1 MILDNLFK
9 NLIYDPVSV
18 LGLVVFYI
26 LLVNLPI
33 SLVAVFKKKS
43 LLIVKLFTILV
54 TFLITLQLLF
64 RWSISGHFPISNL
77 YESLYFLVWGISM
90 GQLLIE
96 REYSSPIIPSIAIP
110 IELLTVAFACF
121 VLPDDLKL
129 SSNLVP
135 ALRSSWLVM
144 HVSVVMLSYA
154 ALIIGSLLSA
164 SVLFINKNKPLQI
177 RSSSTGTGGFKL
189 SKNYYLNYLA
199 DPIEFS
205 HSEELDTLSYRSIL
219 IGFVLLTLG
228 LISGAVWANEAW
240 GTWWSWDPKET
251 WAFITW
257 LFYAAYLHMRISK
270 GWQGRR
276 PALLA
281 TSGFLVVLVCYL
293 GVNFLGIG
301 LHSYGWI
308 FGCFA
313 NLPELFIEVL

>member
-1 MILDNLFK
+1 MIVDNFLK
-9 NLIYDPVSV
+9 NLLYDPVSII
-18 LGLVVFYI
+18 GIFVFYI
-26 LLVNLPI
+26 LLINLPL
-33 SLVAVFKKKS
+33 SLVSVFKKKS
-43 LLIVKLFTILV
+43 FSIVRIL
-54 TFLITLQLLF
+54 TFLVNFFIALQLIF
-64 RWSISGHFPISNL
+64 RWYLSGHFPISNL
-77 YESLYFLVWGISM
+77 YESLYFLVWGM
-90 GQLLIE
+90 TLGHLLIE
-96 REYSSPIIPSIAIP
+96 REYQSPIIPSIAIP

-121 VLPDDLKL
+121 VLPDDLKV

-164 SVLFINKNKPLQI
+164 SVLFLNKNESLQI
-177 RSSSTGTGGFKL
+177 RTSSIGIGGYKISNSL
-189 SKNYYLNYLA
+189 PMNNIIE
-199 DPIEFS
+199 PVEFS
-205 HSEELDTLSYRSIL
+205 HLEELDTLSYRSIL
-219 IGFVLLTLG
+219 VGFVLLTLG

-251 WAFITW
+251 WAFISW

-281 TSGFLVVLVCYL
+281 TIGFFVVLICYV

-308 FGCFA
+308 FG
-313 NLPELFIEVL
+313 

>member
-1 MILDNLFK
+1 MIFNNVLK
-9 NLIYDPVSV
+9 NLIYDPVSAIGI
-18 LGLVVFYI
+18 LVFYI
-26 LLVNLPI
+26 LLINLPI
-33 SLVAVFKKKS
+33 SLFNVFTKKAS
-43 LLIVKLFTILV
+43 SIVRILTILV
-54 TFLITLQLLF
+54 NLFIALQLIF

-77 YESLYFLVWGISM
+77 YESLYFLVWGISL
-90 GQLLIE
+90 GHLLIE
-96 REYSSPIIPSIAIP
+96 REYQSPIIPAIAIP
-110 IELLTVAFACF
+110 IELLTIAFACF
-121 VLPDDLKL
+121 VLPEDLKL

-135 ALRSSWLVM
+135 ALRSSWLIM
-144 HVSVVMLSYA
+144 HVSVVMLSYS

-164 SVLFINKNKPLQI
+164 SVLFVNTNQPLQI
-177 RSSSTGTGGFKL
+177 RSSSVGIGGFKISNSYSL
-189 SKNYYLNYLA
+189 KNIIQ
-199 DPIEFS
+199 PIEFS
-205 HSEELDTLSYRSIL
+205 NSEELDTLSYRSIL
-219 IGFVLLTLG
+219 VGFVLLTLG

-281 TSGFLVVLVCYL
+281 TTGFFVVLICYI

-308 FGCFA
+308 FG
-313 NLPELFIEVL
+313 

>member
-1 MILDNLFK
+1 MILDNFFK

-18 LGLVVFYI
+18 LGLLVFYI
-26 LLVNLPI
+26 LLINLPI
-33 SLVAVFKKKS
+33 SIVAVFTKKPSFILK
-43 LLIVKLFTILV
+43 LLTISAN
-54 TFLITLQLLF
+54 FFITLQLIF

-77 YESLYFLVWGISM
+77 YESLYFLTWGITM
-90 GQLLIE
+90 GQLLLE
-96 REYSSPIIPSIAIP
+96 REYESPIIPSVAVP
-110 IELLTVAFACF
+110 IELFAVCFACF
-121 VLPDDLKL
+121 VLPEELKL

-144 HVSVVMLSYA
+144 HVTVVMLSYA

-164 SVLFINKNKPLQI
+164 SVLFVNKNKPLQI
-177 RSSSTGTGGFKL
+177 RSSSTGIGGFKI
-189 SKNYYLNYLA
+189 SNNYSFNDLV

-219 IGFVLLTLG
+219 VGFVLLTLG

-251 WAFITW
+251 WAFISW
-257 LFYAAYLHMRISK
+257 LFYAAYLHMRISR

-308 FGCFA
+308 FG
-313 NLPELFIEVL
+313 

>member
-1 MILDNLFK
+1 MIFDNLFK
-9 NLIYDPVSV
+9 NLIYDPVSA
-18 LGLVVFYI
+18 LGLLVFYI

-33 SLVAVFKKKS
+33 SLGAVFQRKYFS
-43 LLIVKLFTILV
+43 TVRVLTIIVNL
-54 TFLITLQLLF
+54 LITLQLLF

-77 YESLYFLVWGISM
+77 YESLYFLTWGITM

-96 REYSSPIIPSIAIP
+96 REYQSPIIPSIAIP

-121 VLPDDLKL
+121 VLPEDLKL

-164 SVLFINKNKPLQI
+164 SVLFINNNKPLQI
-177 RSSSTGTGGFKL
+177 RSSSTGIGGFKI
-189 SKNYYLNYLA
+189 SNNYSLNDLV
-199 DPIEFS
+199 DRIEFS

-251 WAFITW
+251 WAFISW

-281 TSGFLVVLVCYL
+281 TIGFLVVLVCYL

-301 LHSYGWI
+301 LHSYGWV
-308 FGCFA
+308 FG
-313 NLPELFIEVL
+313 

>member
-1 MILDNLFK
+1 MILNNLFE
-9 NLIYDPVSV
+9 NLIHDPVSV
-18 LGLVVFYI
+18 LGLFVFYV

-33 SLVAVFKKKS
+33 SLSAVFKKNSSLAVKLLTLLTN
-43 LLIVKLFTILV
+43 LLIA
-54 TFLITLQLLF
+54 LQLLF

-77 YESLYFLVWGISM
+77 YESLYFLTWGITI

-96 REYSSPIIPSIAIP
+96 KEYQSPIIPSIAIP

-121 VLPDDLKL
+121 VLTDDLKL

-164 SVLFINKNKPLQI
+164 SVLFIDKNKPLQI
-177 RSSSTGTGGFKL
+177 RSSSTGIGGFKI
-189 SKNYYLNYLA
+189 SNNYPSNESVNPLL
-199 DPIEFS
+199 FS

-251 WAFITW
+251 WAFISW
-257 LFYAAYLHMRISK
+257 LFYASYLHMRISK

-276 PALLA
+276 PAILA
-281 TSGFLVVLVCYL
+281 TAGSLVVFICYL

-308 FGCFA
+308 FG
-313 NLPELFIEVL
+313 

>member
-1 MILDNLFK
+1 MIIDNLFK
-9 NLIYDPVSV
+9 NLINDPVSV
-18 LGLVVFYI
+18 LGLLVFYI

-33 SLVAVFKKKS
+33 SLGAVFKKKS
-43 LLIVKLFTILV
+43 STTLSLLTIVVNL
-54 TFLITLQLLF
+54 LITLQLLF

-77 YESLYFLVWGISM
+77 YESLYFLTWGITM

-96 REYSSPIIPSIAIP
+96 REYQFPIIPSIAIT
-110 IELLTVAFACF
+110 IELLIVAFACF

-164 SVLFINKNKPLQI
+164 SVLFVNKNKPLQI
-177 RSSSTGTGGFKL
+177 RSSSTGTGGFKI
-189 SKNYYLNYLA
+189 SNKNSLYDLV

-205 HSEELDTLSYRSIL
+205 HSEELDALSYRSIL

-251 WAFITW
+251 WAFISW

-308 FGCFA
+308 FG
-313 NLPELFIEVL
+313 

>member
-1 MILDNLFK
+1 MMIDNLFK

-18 LGLVVFYI
+18 LGLLVFYI

-33 SLVAVFKKKS
+33 SLSAVFEKRS
-43 LLIVKLFTILV
+43 FFTVRILTIFVNLLIA
-54 TFLITLQLLF
+54 LQLLF

-77 YESLYFLVWGISM
+77 YESLYFLTWGITM

-96 REYSSPIIPSIAIP
+96 TEYQSPIVPSIAIP

-121 VLPDDLKL
+121 VLPEDLKL

-177 RSSSTGTGGFKL
+177 RSSSTGIGGYKI
-189 SKNYYLNYLA
+189 SNNYPLNDLV
-199 DPIEFS
+199 DRIEFS

-251 WAFITW
+251 WAFISW

-276 PALLA
+276 PAILA
-281 TSGFLVVLVCYL
+281 TTGFLVVLVCYL

-301 LHSYGWI
+301 LHSYGWL
-308 FGCFA
+308 FG
-313 NLPELFIEVL
+313 

>member
-1 MILDNLFK
+1 MILDNIFK
-9 NLIYDPVSV
+9 NLIYDPVSILGV
-18 LGLVVFYI
+18 LVFYI

-33 SLVAVFKKKS
+33 CLTAVFKKKS
-43 LLIVKLFTILV
+43 SFTVRILTILV
-54 TFLITLQLLF
+54 NLFITLQLLF
-64 RWSISGHFPISNL
+64 RWSISVHFTISNL
-77 YESLYFLVWGISM
+77 YESLYFLTWGFTM

-96 REYSSPIIPSIAIP
+96 REYQSPIIPSVAIP

-164 SVLFINKNKPLQI
+164 SVLFVNKNKPLQI
-177 RSSSTGTGGFKL
+177 RSSSTGIGGFKI
-189 SKNYYLNYLA
+189 SNNYSFNDLV

-228 LISGAVWANEAW
+228 LITGAVWANEAW

-251 WAFITW
+251 WAFISW

-281 TSGFLVVLVCYL
+281 TTGFLVVLVCYL

-308 FGCFA
+308 FG
-313 NLPELFIEVL
+313 

>member
-1 MILDNLFK
+1 MILDNFFK
-9 NLIYDPVSV
+9 NIIYDPVSTI
-18 LGLVVFYI
+18 GLLVFYI
-26 LLVNLPI
+26 LLINLPI
-33 SLVAVFKKKS
+33 SLVYGFTKKS
-43 LLIVKLFTILV
+43 SSVVRSLTILV
-54 TFLITLQLLF
+54 NFLIALQLIF

-77 YESLYFLVWGISM
+77 YESLYFLVWGISF

-96 REYSSPIIPSIAIP
+96 REYQSPIIPSIAIP
-110 IELLTVAFACF
+110 IQLLTIAFACF
-121 VLPDDLKL
+121 VLPEDLKL

-135 ALRSSWLVM
+135 ALRSSWLIM

-164 SVLFINKNKPLQI
+164 SVLFINKNQPLQI
-177 RSSSTGTGGFKL
+177 RSSSSGIGGFKI
-189 SKNYYLNYLA
+189 SKSYSLKNIMQ
-199 DPIEFS
+199 PIEFS

-219 IGFVLLTLG
+219 VGFVLLTLG

-240 GTWWSWDPKET
+240 GSWWSWDPKET
-251 WAFITW
+251 WAFISW

-281 TSGFLVVLVCYL
+281 TTGFFVVLICYI

-308 FGCFA
+308 FG
-313 NLPELFIEVL
+313 

>member
-1 MILDNLFK
+1 MIIDNLFK

-18 LGLVVFYI
+18 LGLLVFYI
-26 LLVNLPI
+26 LLINLPI
-33 SLVAVFKKKS
+33 SLVAVFTKKS
-43 LLIVKLFTILV
+43 SFILKLLTISV
-54 TFLITLQLLF
+54 NFFITLQLIF

-77 YESLYFLVWGISM
+77 YESLYFLTWGISM

-96 REYSSPIIPSIAIP
+96 RKYQSPIIPSIAIP

-121 VLPDDLKL
+121 VLPEDLKL

-135 ALRSSWLVM
+135 ALRSSWLIM
-144 HVSVVMLSYA
+144 HVSVVMLSYS
-154 ALIIGSLLSA
+154 ALIIGSLLST
-164 SVLFINKNKPLQI
+164 SVLFINKNQPLQI
-177 RSSSTGTGGFKL
+177 RSSSTGTGGYKITSNLTPNENF
-189 SKNYYLNYLA
+189 
-199 DPIEFS
+199 DPFEFS
-205 HSEELDTLSYRSIL
+205 HSEQLDTLSYQSIL
-219 IGFVLLTLG
+219 VGFVLLTLG

-251 WAFITW
+251 WAFISW

-270 GWQGRR
+270 GWQGRK

-281 TSGFLVVLVCYL
+281 TTGFLVVLVCYI

-308 FGCFA
+308 FG
-313 NLPELFIEVL
+313 

>member
-1 MILDNLFK
+1 MILDNFFK
-9 NLIYDPVSV
+9 NFIYDPVSI
-18 LGLVVFYI
+18 LGLLVFYI

-33 SLVAVFKKKS
+33 SLGAVFTRKTS
-43 LLIVKLFTILV
+43 FIVKIFTILV
-54 TFLITLQLLF
+54 NFFITLQLIF

-77 YESLYFLVWGISM
+77 YESLYFLTWAITM
-90 GQLLIE
+90 GQLIIE
-96 REYSSPIIPSIAIP
+96 KEYPSPIIPSIAIP
-110 IELLTVAFACF
+110 IELLAVAFACF
-121 VLPDDLKL
+121 VLPEELKI

-135 ALRSSWLVM
+135 ALRSSWLIM

-164 SVLFINKNKPLQI
+164 SVLFVNKNKPLQI
-177 RSSSTGTGGFKL
+177 RSSSTGIGGFKM
-189 SKNYYLNYLA
+189 SDNYNMTDFV
-199 DPIEFS
+199 DPIKFS
-205 HSEELDTLSYRSIL
+205 FSEELDTLSYRSIL

-251 WAFITW
+251 WAFISW

-281 TSGFLVVLVCYL
+281 TTGFLVVLVCYL

-308 FGCFA
+308 FG
-313 NLPELFIEVL
+313 

>member
-1 MILDNLFK
+1 MIFDNLIK
-9 NLIYDPVSV
+9 NLTYDPVST
-18 LGLVVFYI
+18 LGILIFYF
-26 LLVNLPI
+26 LLINLPF
-33 SLVAVFKKKS
+33 SLFGLFNKKTS
-43 LLIVKLFTILV
+43 IFVRFLSILINIFIA
-54 TFLITLQLLF
+54 IQLAF
-64 RWSISGHFPISNL
+64 RWYISGHFPISNL
-77 YESLYFLVWGISM
+77 YESLYFLAWGITL

-96 REYSSPIIPSIAIP
+96 REYQTAIISAVATP
-110 IELLTVAFACF
+110 IELLIVGFACF

-164 SVLFINKNKPLQI
+164 TVLFVNKSQPLQI
-177 RSSSTGTGGFKL
+177 RSSSTGVGGYRISNFFPTTENVEHIK
-189 SKNYYLNYLA
+189 
-199 DPIEFS
+199 FS

-219 IGFVLLTLG
+219 VGFVLLTLG
-228 LISGAVWANEAW
+228 LITGAIWANEAW

-251 WAFITW
+251 WAFISW

-276 PALLA
+276 PAILA
-281 TSGFLVVLVCYL
+281 TSGFFVVIICYL

-308 FGCFA
+308 FG
-313 NLPELFIEVL
+313 

>member
-1 MILDNLFK
+1 MMLYNLFK

-18 LGLVVFYI
+18 LGLLVFYI
-26 LLVNLPI
+26 LLVNFPI
-33 SLVAVFKKKS
+33 SLGNFFTKKS
-43 LLIVKLFTILV
+43 SFIVKFLTILV
-54 TFLITLQLLF
+54 NFIITLQLIF

-77 YESLYFLVWGISM
+77 YESLYFLTWGITL
-90 GQLLIE
+90 GQLLLE
-96 REYSSPIIPSIAIP
+96 REYQTPIIPSLAIP

-121 VLPDDLKL
+121 VLPDELKL

-164 SVLFINKNKPLQI
+164 SVLFVNKNKPLQI
-177 RSSSTGTGGFKL
+177 RSSSTGIGGLKM
-189 SKNYYLNYLA
+189 SKNYSLNDLVN
-199 DPIEFS
+199 PIEFS

-251 WAFITW
+251 WAFISW

-281 TSGFLVVLVCYL
+281 TTGFLIVLICYL

-308 FGCFA
+308 FG
-313 NLPELFIEVL
+313 